1 VSGASEWLE
10 SSAVTY
16 TESAKQRMIGVSAE
30 ALREHGAVSE
40 VVARQMAEGARA
52 AAKVEW
58 GASVTGF
65 AAPPAAPREPGRNRL
80 PRRPRPTWTSWSDIF
95 SPSIVNACD
104 VRRHGQ

>member
-1 VSGASEWLE
+1 
-10 SSAVTY
+10 
-16 TESAKQRMIGVSAE
+16 MIGVSAE

-65 AAPPAAPREPGRNRL
+65 AGPPAAPLRTRSEPSTSASAG
-80 PRRPRPTWTSWSDIF
+80 PTWTSWSDIF